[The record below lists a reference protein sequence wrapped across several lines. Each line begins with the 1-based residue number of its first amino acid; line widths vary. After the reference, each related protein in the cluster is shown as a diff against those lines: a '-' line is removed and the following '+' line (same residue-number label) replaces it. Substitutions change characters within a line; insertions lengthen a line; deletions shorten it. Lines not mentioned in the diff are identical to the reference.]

1 MPIAWI
7 GYQQFVSRQIA
18 AVRSSSRVPI
28 DASVG
33 SVTLALAQAVSG
45 VALWLQAE
53 VTQALTLTRASTSA
67 GPDLD
72 TWLSDWGIRRTPAVP
87 STGHVTLSRFTA
99 SASVVVPVGA
109 RVSTGPGGPQF
120 AILADESSPFFRF
133 DTRDY
138 LLPSGIFSIEVPI
151 VAVTSGDAGNVLA
164 GSVTSFVTP
173 IIGIDTVENLAP
185 FGGGSAPASD
195 AAARQLFRDYIA
207 GLNRGTPA
215 AVLYAARTVAPS
227 AVFSVVENTDVS
239 GAYRPGWFVVVVD
252 DGSGAPPASL
262 LESVAKAV
270 EQYRA
275 IGTFPAVRPPDVES
289 VVISMVITVALGVVE
304 SSVRAAV
311 VQAVGDHVNGLPV
324 GVGLDYLR
332 VAQVAFD
339 SSPYVTNINNLLI
352 NGSSASVGV
361 GQFGVVKASSIAV
374 AIAP

>member
-1 MPIAWI
+1 
-7 GYQQFVSRQIA
+7 V
-18 AVRSSSRVPI
+18 
-28 DASVG
+28 DTSVG
-33 SVTLALAQAVSG
+33 SVTLALAQAVAG

-53 VTQALTLTRASTSA
+53 VTQALTLTRASTSV
-67 GPDLD
+67 GLDLD
-72 TWLSDWGIRRTPAVP
+72 AWLADWNIRRTAATQ
-87 STGHVTLSRFTA
+87 STGHVTFSRFTA
-99 SASVVVPVGA
+99 SGSVAVPVGA
-109 RVSTGPGGPQF
+109 RVSTGPGGQQF
-120 AILADESSPFFRF
+120 SVLADTSSPFFRLL
-133 DTRDY
+133 TRDY
-138 LLPSGIFSIEVPI
+138 LIPTGIPGIEVPI
-151 VAVTSGDAGNVLA
+151 VAVTAGDAGNVLA

-215 AVLYAARTVAPS
+215 AILYAARTVAPS

-252 DGSGAPPASL
+252 DGSGTPPASL

-270 EQYRA
+270 ELYRA

-289 VVISMVITVALGVVE
+289 VIISMVINVAIGVIE
-304 SSVRAAV
+304 SSVRASV
-311 VQAVGDHVNGLPV
+311 VKAVGDHINALPV

-339 SSPYVTNINNLLI
+339 SSPYVTNIDNLLI
-352 NGSSASVGV
+352 NGSPTNVGV

-374 AIAP
+374 AIAPS